1 MTDHLYL
8 AGGGGS
14 GGVQGVW
21 AVSTEKKNHIGNEA
35 CAAGY
40 GNEYDRKNMYKELKG
55 KNISIEPEVSVNEN
69 RYRSFS
75 GKL

>member
-1 MTDHLYL
+1 M
-8 AGGGGS
+8 
-14 GGVQGVW
+14 
-21 AVSTEKKNHIGNEA
+21 GNEA

-69 RYRSFS
+69 LYRSFS

>member
-1 MTDHLYL
+1 M
-8 AGGGGS
+8 GGCRAYG
-14 GGVQGVW
+14 QFLQK
-21 AVSTEKKNHIGNEA
+21 KKNHIGNEA

-69 RYRSFS
+69 LYRSFS